1 MKKKNDK
8 GFDRKKA
15 ALIGGIFAAGVA
27 VGVAG
32 DKAYIKVLVEK
43 HYKNVLKDYRLRV
56 DKGIT
61 SKGVKKVIVSIT
73 DKLTGQTFGTSWMPE
88 MAKEIGTC
96 IIATADEVMA
106 NG

>member
-8 GFDRKKA
+8 TFDWKKA
-15 ALIGGIFAAGVA
+15 ALIGGIFTAGVA

-56 DKGIT
+56 DKGVT

-73 DKLTGQTFGTSWMPE
+73 DKLTGKTFGTSWMPE
-88 MAKEIGTC
+88 TAKEIGTC